1 MGDEEG
7 SWGPGLGE
15 LGGGGGA
22 ITAMGT
28 EEKGQT
34 WGTC

>member
-1 MGDEEG
+1 MGRA
-7 SWGPGLGE
+7 PGFLAWE
-15 LGGGGGA
+15 NWEGGGA

-34 WGTC
+34 WGAC